1 MNATIESNQMLTFIL
16 GTETYGIQISKVRAI
31 LTYPPITAIP
41 DASEWVKGVINL
53 RGEVVPII
61 DLRIRFRTNLEPE
74 YTDRTIT
81 IAVETED
88 DRMIGLVV
96 DEVSDM
102 VTVDLE
108 SFFQAPDMGS
118 SISPEYI
125 KGLFR
130 QDDKMIVILDVER
143 ILDITEMQQLTRHS
157 PDDNDD
163 VLKTTS

>member
-1 MNATIESNQMLTFIL
+1 MGSSIHSNQMLTFLL
-16 GTETYGIQISKVRAI
+16 GDETYGIEIHRVREI
-31 LTYPPITAIP
+31 LTYSEVTGIP

-61 DLRIRFRTNLEPE
+61 DLRIRFRTNMNPE

-81 IAVETED
+81 IAVKTDD

-102 VTVDLE
+102 ETVDLE
-108 SFFQAPDMGS
+108 NLFPAPEMGA
-118 SISPEYI
+118 SIAPEYL

-130 QDDKMIVILDVER
+130 QGDKMVVILDVER
-143 ILDITEMQQLTRHS
+143 ILDINEMQRLSRHYK
-157 PDDNDD
+157 DDAND
-163 VLKTTS
+163 VLETTA